1 MPVCVNIHVVAFPK
15 IKKGRSG
22 EILNIYLHV
31 VNNQKLHTVPLV
43 HKIWERKVS
52 LVPKLRWSRNGTI
65 QSCIAS
71 FPGLVVSCD

>member
-31 VNNQKLHTVPLV
+31 VNNQKLYTVPLM
-43 HKIWERKVS
+43 HAQD
-52 LVPKLRWSRNGTI
+52 LGTI
-65 QSCIAS
+65 TDKIK
-71 FPGLVVSCD
+71 GKR